1 MFWLNQIPTDTLTG
15 NLHASFMNKAKN
27 ELVEVISAEEE
38 KEYAKLYPAFRQAFP
53 ENDNL

>member
-1 MFWLNQIPTDTLTG
+1 
-15 NLHASFMNKAKN
+15 MNKAKN
-27 ELVEVISAEEE
+27 ELVEFISAEEE